1 MEVVI
6 SVAIQLLFLYMSWK
20 PEYTFLIV
28 ASTAIDYYS
37 GMRMSAIT
45 DKKKRRPFLML
56 SIFTNLSLLLL
67 FKYFNFFNESAR
79 AVFDSFNIFYNV
91 PEFNM
96 FLL

>member
-6 SVAIQLLFLYMSWK
+6 SVAIQLLFLYELEA
-20 PEYTFLIV
+20 EYAFLIV

-45 DKKKRRPFLML
+45 DKKKRRPFPDAKASLLTSVYCYSL
-56 SIFTNLSLLLL
+56 SILIFSMSLPEQSLIP
-67 FKYFNFFNESAR
+67 
-79 AVFDSFNIFYNV
+79 FNIFYNV